1 MADENQQLQ
10 EEMNRLRESLQNGG
24 MTAKEFA
31 DALRKSEKGLDAF
44 ADATAKGAKQVAVG
58 MGSFALQVGQGD
70 TNFKS
75 LNKVVDVASDA
86 LSGMAKA
93 IPFAGEAVAAG
104 LKAAAEGAKFML
116 DQMDQTTKAFNDLGR
131 VGALTASGMSGLQ
144 KQFVQSG
151 LTLNSFSK
159 IVGENSM
166 AMARFR
172 GMTGDGAE
180 EFTKIT
186 GALTQGDMSLRRI
199 GMSADQIGEST
210 AAFVTQQTRL
220 GRSQAANTNDL
231 ISGTKQYALE
241 LDTLSKIT
249 GQSREAIQKQQD
261 AVLSESRFRAN
272 YEELMAQGRTKEA
285 KSLMDL
291 QTRMNTFGAE
301 MGQGTRDLISG
312 AANTDAARKMM
323 ASTGGAAQDIIM
335 RLKDGSIDQNQAQIE
350 LQAAMKRN
358 RDAQMQN
365 AKFVDRAASAYQ
377 DFSQVAD
384 FTNADFSQGFEKA
397 RKTQDAQL
405 KGQDK
410 LTEDTVKAQANMEQM
425 NREIQKLGF
434 TFLPNAA
441 TAVNKMTDTMKKFV
455 QYVNEKVL
463 GEAPEAP
470 AAPVGVGIEFGAA
483 GGAGG
488 GTGNAAVDA
497 AVGAVASDAE
507 IAAARKSV
515 VGPAPA
521 PPAPGS
527 AAPAPAAPAPGSAA
541 PAPVTQRAGQQD
553 LAKMG
558 LKIKQGD
565 VQAQDA
571 TISSNLIELAKKV
584 QSNIPGFAYFS
595 GFNDKFHQE
604 NSPASKHTQ
613 GLAMDFALAQK
624 PSKEEGA
631 RIVDMLKQMGAISA
645 IDEYNSP
652 SAKATGGHIHAQ
664 VSAASGAILS
674 GPKSGYTPN
683 LVMHGTEAVV
693 PLNTTPEQGASGL
706 GINSEIM
713 QQQLDRLDD
722 LVSVMKNQLDV
733 STKIMRYSS

>member
-1 MADENQQLQ
+1 MADENQLLQ

-24 MTAKEFA
+24 MTAKEFG

-44 ADATAKGAKQVAVG
+44 ADATAKGAKQIAAG

-86 LSGMAKA
+86 LAGMAKA

-159 IVGENSM
+159 IVGENSI

-350 LQAAMKRN
+350 LQQAMRRN

-384 FTNADFSQGFEKA
+384 FTNADFSEGFEKA

-441 TAVNKMTDTMKKFV
+441 TAVNKMTETMKKFV

-463 GEAPEAP
+463 GEAAGAAP
-470 AAPVGVGIEFGAA
+470 AGPAGIGGEF

-488 GTGNAAVDA
+488 GSGNAAVDA
-497 AVGAVASDAE
+497 AVGAVGSDAE

-515 VGPAPA
+515 AAG
-521 PPAPGS
+521 GS
-527 AAPAPAAPAPGSAA
+527 TTGGT
-541 PAPVTQRAGQQD
+541 VTAGQQD

-558 LKIKQGD
+558 LKMKQGD
-565 VQAQDA
+565 VQAEGA
-571 TISSNLIELAKKV
+571 SISGNLIDLAKKV
-584 QSNIPGFAYFS
+584 QSSIPGFSYFS
-595 GFNDKFHQE
+595 GFNDRFHNE

-631 RIVDMLKQMGAISA
+631 RIVDMLKQMGAVSA

-664 VSAASGAILS
+664 VSAAGGAILS

-693 PLNTTPEQGASGL
+693 PLNSTPSQGASGL
-706 GINSEIM
+706 GMNSEMM

-722 LVSVMKNQLDV
+722 LVSVMKSQLDV